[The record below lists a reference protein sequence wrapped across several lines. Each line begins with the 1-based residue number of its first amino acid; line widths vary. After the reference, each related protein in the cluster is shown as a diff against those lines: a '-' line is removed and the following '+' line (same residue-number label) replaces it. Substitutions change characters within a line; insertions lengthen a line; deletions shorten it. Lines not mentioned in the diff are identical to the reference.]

1 VYGRVLPPP
10 ACMGLP
16 AAGAERCAEQGGV
29 RARGYIRRAGC
40 VVLAVRRWTEMD
52 ACSSQPIPQT
62 EPADT
67 QTALPGPVTAA
78 RLLLPLGQRTYGT
91 YYGK

>member
-62 EPADT
+62 ERM
-67 QTALPGPVTAA
+67 ALPGPVTAA
-78 RLLLPLGQRTYGT
+78 ARLLPLGQRTYGT